1 MSDEKRVNVL
11 LLKPHRHLGV
21 SHIAGDVINVTS
33 EQKDWL
39 IGHGVAMVQ
48 PVNTETKQDKKS

>member
-1 MSDEKRVNVL
+1 MNDDKRINVL

-21 SHIAGDVINVTS
+21 SYIEGDVINVTV

-39 IGHGVAMVQ
+39 LSHGVAMVQ
-48 PVNTETKQDKKS
+48 PTETKQDKKS